1 MHNPLR
7 SEADA
12 FKWFVVFLVAGIS
25 VGVLTALTRPLV
37 GALWALF
44 LIGSGV
50 GIALRASR
58 GRLPQQLAVT
68 RGGDNRHRVLVVA
81 NETVGGGVL
90 LDEIRSRCGERDC
103 EVRLVIPVQPSSRAA
118 HLSGDIDEAIEL
130 ARQRMELSVIEIE
143 SHGIKAKGEVGE
155 AEPNVALEDALRS
168 FPADEVIISTHPP
181 QRSRWLEKGVVTRAR
196 EDVDLPITHVVVDL
210 AAERAPVS

>member
-25 VGVLTALTRPLV
+25 VGVLTVLTRPLV

-58 GRLPQQLAVT
+58 GRLPQQVAVT
-68 RGGDNRHRVLVVA
+68 RGGDSRHRVLVVA

-90 LDEIRSRCGERDC
+90 LDEIRSRCGEGDC
-103 EVRLVIPVQPSSRAA
+103 
-118 HLSGDIDEAIEL
+118 
-130 ARQRMELSVIEIE
+130 
-143 SHGIKAKGEVGE
+143 
-155 AEPNVALEDALRS
+155 
-168 FPADEVIISTHPP
+168 
-181 QRSRWLEKGVVTRAR
+181 
-196 EDVDLPITHVVVDL
+196 
-210 AAERAPVS
+210 